1 MQLGFALPTSGSWA
15 RRENMGAL
23 ARRAE
28 ELGYVSLWTFQR
40 LLYPPDSGWAP
51 VYRSVHD
58 PVVPLAYVAGLTS
71 RARLGTAIV
80 NAPFYSPVVLAKQLA
95 TLDDVTQGRLD
106 AGLGLGWSREEF
118 AAAGVGFE
126 RRGARMEE
134 FVRCLRAVW
143 TDEIV
148 DFDGEFYRV
157 PRARVDPKPVQRPH
171 PPLLFGGTAEPALRR
186 AGRLADGWISSSR
199 ADLSALG
206 SSISVV
212 RAAAAAAGR
221 EPAGLRF
228 VVRGVV
234 AVRPSAGG
242 DAPPLTGPIAKIRD
256 DLSRVAEQ
264 GVTEL
269 FVDLNFDPEIGS
281 PDADPADSLPGRAH
295 EVLEALAPSGG

>member
-1 MQLGFALPTSGSWA
+1 VQLGFALPTSGSWA
-15 RRENMGAL
+15 RRDNMAAL

-28 ELGYVSLWTFQR
+28 ELGYVSLWSFQR

-71 RARLGTAIV
+71 RIRLGTAIV
-80 NAPFYSPVVLAKQLA
+80 NAPFYPPVLLAKQLA
-95 TLDDVTQGRLD
+95 TLDEVTQGRLD
-106 AGLGLGWSREEF
+106 AGLGLGWSREEY
-118 AAAGVGFE
+118 AAAGVAYE

-134 FVRCLRAVW
+134 FVRCLRSLW

-148 DFDGEFYRV
+148 DIDGEFYRV

-186 AGRLADGWISSSR
+186 TGRVADGWISSSR

-206 SSISVV
+206 ASISVV
-212 RAAAAAAGR
+212 RDAATEAGR
-221 EPAGLRF
+221 APAALRF

-242 DAPPLTGPIAKIRD
+242 DAPALTGPIDKIRD
-256 DLSRVAEQ
+256 DLVRVAEQ
-264 GVTEL
+264 GATEL

-281 PDADPADSLPGRAH
+281 PDADPAESLRRAH
-295 EVLEALAPSGG
+295 EVLEALAPAGS

>member
-15 RRENMGAL
+15 RRDNMAAL

-58 PVVPLAYVAGLTS
+58 PIVPLAYVAGLTS

-80 NAPFYSPVVLAKQLA
+80 NAPFYSPILLAKLLT
-95 TLDDVTQGRLD
+95 TLDEVSGGRLD
-106 AGLGLGWSREEF
+106 AGLALGWSQEEF
-118 AAAGVGFE
+118 AAAGVGYE
-126 RRGARMEE
+126 RRGARLEE
-134 FVRCLRAVW
+134 LVRCLRRIW
-143 TDEIV
+143 TEPVV
-148 DFDGEFYRV
+148 DFDGDFYRV

-199 ADLSALG
+199 ADLSALDR
-206 SSISVV
+206 SIAVV
-212 RAAAAAAGR
+212 RNAARAAGR
-221 EPAGLRF
+221 DPDMLRF
-228 VVRGVV
+228 VARGVV
-234 AVRPSAGG
+234 QVRPAGGG
-242 DAPPLTGPIAKIRD
+242 DAPPLTGPIDKIRD
-256 DLSRVAEQ
+256 DLVRVAEQ
-264 GVTEL
+264 GATEL

-281 PDADPADSLPGRAH
+281 PDADHAESVRRAH
-295 EVLEALAPSGG
+295 QVLEALAPGSR

>member
-1 MQLGFALPTSGSWA
+1 MA
-15 RRENMGAL
+15 AL

-80 NAPFYSPVVLAKQLA
+80 NAPFYSPLVLAKQLA

-118 AAAGVGFE
+118 AAAGVGYE

-134 FVRCLRAVW
+134 FVRCLRSVW

-171 PPLLFGGTAEPALRR
+171 PPLLLGGTAEPALRR
-186 AGRLADGWISSSR
+186 TGRLADGWISSSR

-206 SSISVV
+206 TSISVV
-212 RAAAAAAGR
+212 RDAAGAAGR
-221 EPAGLRF
+221 DPAGLRF

-242 DAPPLTGPIAKIRD
+242 DAPALTGPIAKIRD
-256 DLSRVAEQ
+256 DVSRVAEQ
-264 GVTEL
+264 GATEL

-281 PDADPADSLPGRAH
+281 PDADPADSLRRAH
-295 EVLEALAPSGG
+295 EVLEALAPGTG